1 MLTRRLS
8 QFHGSRGCS
17 GDRLNDTV
25 LYMNTDHVFA
35 DESSI
40 APGRD
45 LLLDEPWKPPEP
57 R

>member
-8 QFHGSRGCS
+8 QFQGLRGCS
-17 GDRLNDTV
+17 GDRLKGAI
-25 LYMNTDHVFA
+25 LYMKPDHVFA

-40 APGRD
+40 APGHD
-45 LLLDEPWKPPEP
+45 LLLDEPWKAAGA